1 MDLNELKVLAGIKK
15 DYPKENLSISGTE
28 KSKLQ
33 KLHNIKPG
41 TPEWFKLWFSKT
53 KLTGEKPVESYTRD
67 ELPQIKNQH
76 LKYIS
81 HTLENFNIDNLIPVQ
96 TERIQENL
104 NKQISNLRKNKYNP
118 IIIDKDNKIVNGH
131 HRYTAAK
138 TLGITEVKVARI
150 NLPLKTIIKEYKKFM
165 ETAAVGKLVKGVNTT
180 VDVGPKQDKIEQ
192 AKFFNPKFYKSKK
205 K

>member
-1 MDLNELKVLAGIKK
+1 MDLNELKKLAGLSNTQ
-15 DYPKENLSISGTE
+15 PKENLSISGTE

-67 ELPQIKNQH
+67 ELPQIKNEH
-76 LKYIS
+76 LKHIS
-81 HTLENFNIDNLIPVQ
+81 HKIEKIKLDKLIPVQ

-104 NKQISNLRKNKYNP
+104 TKQINNLRQNNYNP
-118 IIIDKDNKIVNGH
+118 LIVDKDNKIVNGH